1 MKERSGSER
10 RLVLVVEDEVLIRD
24 FVCEMLD
31 LEGYASVA
39 VENADLALVEL
50 EKDAER
56 FDLLLTDIRMP
67 GTMDGVGLAEKA
79 HQAWP
84 QLPILVMSGHE
95 TRESSGV
102 GEDVTFLR
110 KPWTIGQMID
120 SVELALGL
128 HLP

>member
-10 RLVLVVEDEVLIRD
+10 RLVLVVEDESLIRE

-39 VENADLALVEL
+39 VENADHALVEL
-50 EKDAER
+50 ERDAAR
-56 FDLLLTDIRMP
+56 FALLLTDIRMP
-67 GTMDGVGLAEKA
+67 GTMDGVKLAEKT
-79 HQAWP
+79 HETWP

-110 KPWTIGQMID
+110 KPWTIGQMLD
-120 SVELALGL
+120 SVEQALGVQ
-128 HLP
+128 HS